1 MGLLDFVKSVGT
13 KIFGAP
19 EPTEPPPDRL
29 RGEIDEHGIEVSD
42 DDAWSEETEQAALA
56 IDDPPAVAAVRDV
69 PTSSDSAP
77 DWVETEDDEIV
88 LSESAASPEADAG
101 SPGAIAHS
109 AAVGTAKDDLTSPG
123 HEPES

>member
-1 MGLLDFVKSVGT
+1 MDLLSFVKSVGA

-19 EPTEPPPDRL
+19 EPTAAPPDRL
-29 RGEIDEHGIEVSD
+29 GREIEEHGIDVSD
-42 DDAWSEETEQAALA
+42 DGASSWEAENVAQA
-56 IDDPPAVAAVRDV
+56 IDDPPAVAVVRDA

-109 AAVGTAKDDLTSPG
+109 APVGTANDDLTSPS